1 MTARRIE
8 NDETSSMPI
17 GEDAIGASLGRE
29 AWSDMRDGRHCRGGG
44 SASSALDELPGL
56 TICEEIGRGI
66 GRGVRSVLEEEF
78 AARRLE
84 DRLSDHDGDWKAHGK
99 GKADS
104 GICHA
109 WDLENLNENKRR

>member
-8 NDETSSMPI
+8 NDDTSSMPI
-17 GEDAIGASLGRE
+17 GQDAIGASLGRE
-29 AWSDMRDGRHCRGGG
+29 AWSDMRDGRHCHGGG
-44 SASSALDELPGL
+44 AAGSALGELPEL

-66 GRGVRSVLEEEF
+66 RSVLEHEL

-84 DRLSDHDGDWKAHGK
+84 DSLRDHDEDWKEHGK
-99 GKADS
+99 RKADP

-109 WDLENLNENKRR
+109 WDLENLENNRR